1 MKFSPRRRRYLKSR
15 IRVLRDQRLSNR
27 EIAGKL
33 NISERSIYRLAPSKE
48 EGVSTDYQDADFFQ
62 KGSGRV
68 SPVTRD
74 LAIRLRSFGMTRKIV
89 AWIFRVHPSTIY
101 RWERA
106 ESNADL

>member
-1 MKFSPRRRRYLKSR
+1 MKFSPRRRRYLKKR
-15 IRVLRDQRLSNR
+15 ISVLRGRGLSNR

-48 EGVSTDYQDADFFQ
+48 EVVSTNYQDARFYP

-74 LAIRLRSFGMTRKIV
+74 LAIRARGFGLTREQV
-89 AWIFRVHPSTIY
+89 AWFFRVHPSTIY
-101 RWERA
+101 RWEKKGK
-106 ESNADL
+106 

>member
-1 MKFSPRRRRYLKSR
+1 MKFSPRRRRYLKKR
-15 IRVLRDQRLSNR
+15 ISVLRDRGLSNR

-48 EGVSTDYQDADFFQ
+48 EVVSTKYRDADFYP

-74 LAIRLRSFGMTRKIV
+74 LAIRLRSFGLTREQV
-89 AWIFRVHPSTIY
+89 AWVFRVHVSTIY
-101 RWERA
+101 RWEKRRK
-106 ESNADL
+106 